1 MKSESP
7 FPYEDIVA
15 LPRPL
20 SEKHAPMSRHDRAA
34 QFSPFAALVGYGE
47 AVSETARLTQERSEP
62 DEQLKEL
69 LDEKLKLLRDRLGE
83 EPEVDITYFKPDL
96 RKYGGEYVSL
106 RGRLR
111 RIDSVERSLLF
122 ADGQRIGID
131 DILEIEFV

>member
-1 MKSESP
+1 MKSASP
-7 FPYEDIVA
+7 FPYEDIVS

-20 SEKHAPMSRHDRAA
+20 SEKHRPMSRLDRAA

-47 AVSETARLTQERSEP
+47 AVCETARLTTERSEP

-69 LDEKLKLLRDRLGE
+69 LDEKLRLLRDRLGE

-96 RKYGGEYVSL
+96 RKYGGEYVRV

-122 ADGQRIGID
+122 ADGLKIGID